1 MTAVPI
7 IVMHLLL
14 EKMPRSMIGV
24 VMMFQS
30 QLGLLDL
37 WLKFSGMSVQTMQVV
52 KLSLNY
58 IKDRSKF
65 TFGQFKLDDPIQC
78 LVSKL
83 VHFKACVLIE

>member
-1 MTAVPI
+1 MTAVPT

-37 WLKFSGMSVQTMQVV
+37 WLKSSGMSVQTMQVV
-52 KLSLNY
+52 ILSLNPFPLESE
-58 IKDRSKF
+58 DVR
-65 TFGQFKLDDPIQC
+65 G
-78 LVSKL
+78 
-83 VHFKACVLIE
+83 LIA